1 MKPLSL
7 EVDFKA
13 TKKELEEL
21 HNEVRSRQGVAI
33 LLAHTLLA
41 FLTSGYP
48 GRHRFP
54 HQRLGG
60 AASRPL
66 LPLPHITA
74 VVIIIEPVD
83 GAGAGRLLVRTL
95 PIRLYLGCDAPI
107 CLPLTT
113 GSIFM
118 TLAVEAA
125 TLRLQRMH
133 DL

>member
-66 LPLPHITA
+66 LPLPQIRQDHEIVQVTSKTSRGKRSS
-74 VVIIIEPVD
+74 VSLYHSSRIIAWLQCP
-83 GAGAGRLLVRTL
+83 
-95 PIRLYLGCDAPI
+95 PCLGK
-107 CLPLTT
+107 
-113 GSIFM
+113 
-118 TLAVEAA
+118 
-125 TLRLQRMH
+125 R
-133 DL
+133 